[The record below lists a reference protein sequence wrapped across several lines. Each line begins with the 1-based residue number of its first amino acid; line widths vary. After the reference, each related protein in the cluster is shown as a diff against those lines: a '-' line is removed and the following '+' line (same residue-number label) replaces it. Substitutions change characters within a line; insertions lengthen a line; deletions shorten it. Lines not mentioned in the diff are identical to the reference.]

1 MTTTDAATVT
11 TVVAVDP
18 DTAFEVF
25 TEEVD
30 GWWKHGPRYRA
41 GGDRKSTMRFEPG
54 VGGRLLEVYDEAAG
68 ESFELG
74 RVRVW
79 KPGEQL
85 SFEMGGRD
93 LRAGETTQVDI
104 RFEKVDGGTRVT
116 VVHGGWD
123 AFAAD
128 HPVRHGLVGEAFQ
141 SMMGL
146 WWADLLVAMRLHAA
160 STKRDRA

>member
-1 MTTTDAATVT
+1 VTSTDSATVT

-18 DTAFEVF
+18 ATAFEVF

-30 GWWKHGPRYRA
+30 AWWKHGPRYRA

-54 VGGRLLEVYDEAAG
+54 VGGRLLEVYDEEVL
-68 ESFELG
+68 ESYELG

-79 KPGEQL
+79 KPGERLTFQ
-85 SFEMGGRD
+85 MRGRD
-93 LRAGETTQVDI
+93 LGPGEGTEVEI
-104 RFEKVDGGTRVT
+104 RFEKVDAGTRVT

-123 AFAAD
+123 AFADD

-146 WWADLLVAMRLHAA
+146 WWADLLVAMRRHARRP
-160 STKRDRA
+160 SGDRT

>member
-1 MTTTDAATVT
+1 MTSTDSVTVK

-18 DTAFEVF
+18 ATAFEVF

-30 GWWKHGPRYRA
+30 GWWKNGQRYRI

-54 VGGRLLEVYDEAAG
+54 VGGRLLEVYDGAAG

-79 KPGEQL
+79 EPGERL

-93 LRAGETTQVDI
+93 MGPGEATEVDI

>member
-1 MTTTDAATVT
+1 MRSTDSATVT

-18 DTAFEVF
+18 ATAFEVF
-25 TEEVD
+25 TEDVD
-30 GWWKHGPRYRA
+30 GWWKHGPRYRP

-68 ESFELG
+68 ESSELG

-79 KPGEQL
+79 EPGVRL

-93 LRAGETTQVDI
+93 LGPGETTEVDI

-123 AFAAD
+123 AFADD
-128 HPVRHGLVGEAFQ
+128 HPVRHGLVGDAFQ

-146 WWADLLVAMRLHAA
+146 WWADLLVAMRRHAVGA
-160 STKRDRA
+160 DRDRA

>member
-1 MTTTDAATVT
+1 MTSTDSATVT

-18 DTAFEVF
+18 ATAFEVF

-30 GWWKHGPRYRA
+30 GWWKHGPRYRV

-54 VGGRLLEVYDEAAG
+54 VGGRLLEVYDEAAC
-68 ESFELG
+68 ESCELG

-79 KPGEQL
+79 EPGVRL

-93 LRAGETTQVDI
+93 LRPGETTEVDI
-104 RFEKVDGGTRVT
+104 RFEKVNGGTRVT

-123 AFAAD
+123 AFADD
-128 HPVRHGLVGEAFQ
+128 HPVRHGLVGDAFQ

-146 WWADLLVAMRLHAA
+146 WWADLLVAMRRYAA
-160 STKRDRA
+160 RANGDRA